1 MLPAHCAAIMVEVEE
16 VVVQKSYTED
26 EICIDVY
33 VALIAK
39 KEAASILQT
48 FCDDIPLQLFG
59 LNHLKRIQPLDRSD
73 KSSPLQIVICPV
85 KLYDDIPAHIKLMC
99 SVKEVRK
106 VCRLEPQCRSEF
118 EAWNRD
124 WPINFHASHL
134 EKEREKGLCAEEL
147 KQVQYAYSVLQS
159 EEDKCTSRAHCGVVM
174 NPENGKVVATTSD
187 ALQVLAS
194 KYHTQNPEG
203 ASVEELQSSAV
214 FQALHTAT
222 MQCIE
227 GVAAVV
233 RGDIRS
239 EGSDIVY
246 RYKALL
252 IIFYPLLLYVYLT
265 CFSEDVLPENAYL
278 CSGLDLYLTSE
289 PDLMSSMALV
299 HSRIRRVFFKHR
311 DVEAGALISGRGHIH
326 SLRALNHHYRVF
338 QLHPHSSATAGA
350 KAVGAR

>member
-1 MLPAHCAAIMVEVEE
+1 MVEVEE

-26 EICIDVY
+26 EISIDVY

-39 KEAASILQT
+39 KEAASILQI
-48 FCDDIPLQLFG
+48 FCDEIPLQLYG

-85 KLYDDIPAHIKLMC
+85 KLYDDIPEHIKIMC
-99 SVKEVRK
+99 SVKEIRK

-118 EAWNRD
+118 ETWNRD

-134 EKEREKGLCAEEL
+134 EKEREKGLCADEL
-147 KQVQYAYSVLQS
+147 KQVQYAYSVL
-159 EEDKCTSRAHCGVVM
+159 ENEAEKCTSREGCGVVI

-187 ALQVLAS
+187 ARQVLAS
-194 KYHTQNPEG
+194 KYHARNPEVG
-203 ASVEELQSSAV
+203 SAEELHSSAV

-239 EGSDIVY
+239 EG
-246 RYKALL
+246 
-252 IIFYPLLLYVYLT
+252 
-265 CFSEDVLPENAYL
+265 
-278 CSGLDLYLTSE
+278 
-289 PDLMSSMALV
+289 
-299 HSRIRRVFFKHR
+299 KH
-311 DVEAGALISGRGHIH
+311 IS
-326 SLRALNHHYRVF
+326 
-338 QLHPHSSATAGA
+338 
-350 KAVGAR
+350 